1 MIPDRNLLDFSG
13 WLDYTLGMNEEK
25 SMHRVR
31 LGDVAETVFPGLLP
45 YGRSPVGKGDLAI
58 PLISVKDLRDGT
70 IDSSALDHYT
80 VQDAGK
86 ILSYRVHSRDLII
99 STRGTTPKS
108 AVCDE
113 SVEGLVAGPNL
124 AVIRLKP
131 DSPIGPYLLHT
142 ILESPAGQLALIA
155 QSQGSATLG
164 LRPKAIADL
173 VLDLPP
179 ADRLA
184 KLEGLCR
191 EFIGYRRV
199 ALEAIQTRQRI
210 VHNLAGHLVTGE

>member
-1 MIPDRNLLDFSG
+1 
-13 WLDYTLGMNEEK
+13 
-25 SMHRVR
+25 
-31 LGDVAETVFPGLLP
+31 
-45 YGRSPVGKGDLAI
+45 LAI
-58 PLISVKDLRDGT
+58 PLISVKDIRDGMV
-70 IDSSALDHYT
+70 DPSALDQFT
-80 VQDAGK
+80 VQDTGK
-86 ILSYRVHSRDLII
+86 ILSYRVRPRDLIL

-124 AVIRLKP
+124 AVIRLKAE
-131 DSPIGPYLLHT
+131 SPVGPYLLHT

-184 KLEGLCR
+184 KLEELCR
-191 EFIGYRRV
+191 EFIRYRRV
-199 ALEAIQTRQRI
+199 ALEAIQSRQRI